1 MRLSKE
7 FFYTLREDA
16 KDEDSVSGNLLVKS
30 GMIKKVS
37 NGIYMNMPLGQKVS
51 QNVIKIVRECM
62 DEAGANEVSM
72 PHMLPMEYFEASGRA
87 GGFGSSMFK
96 FNDRFNRPDAL
107 GPTHEEF
114 FVYAAQSKVKSYRDL
129 PFNLYQIG
137 EKYRDELRPRLGLI
151 RVREFIM
158 KDAYSFDAD
167 EKSMHE
173 SYMKM
178 FNAYHKIFTR
188 IGLNY
193 NVVKA
198 DTGVMGGL
206 LSEEFQAIT
215 DVGEDIL
222 VLCNSCDYASN
233 IEVSK
238 CVAASENESNFDKE
252 EERNYSEVYT
262 PNSGTIEEVTSYLQ
276 LPVSKFVKTMIYK
289 IDGKFYA
296 CMVNADREINE
307 VKLSKLL
314 NANEAALADE
324 EDVIKITNAKVGF
337 AGPIG
342 LNIPIIMDEDVK
354 VKKNFIVGANKSDY
368 HYIDV
373 NLKDFEPAIVT
384 DIKNIKEG
392 DICPKCG
399 GKIHFKKGIEVG
411 NTFKL
416 GTKYS
421 EKLGLNYLDKD
432 NKLHPVQ
439 MGCYGIGIGRIIASV
454 IEQNH
459 DEKGIIWPMNIAPFK
474 VAIVLIDKKNDLQ
487 SEVAEKLYADLTA
500 SGIDTVLDDRDERV
514 GVKFNDMEL
523 IGIPIRITVG
533 KKVNDGELEIKLR
546 DESDNR
552 MCKIEE
558 AEDLVKNIIKSK
570 MK

>member
-1 MRLSKE
+1 MRLSKD

-37 NGIYMNMPLGQKVS
+37 NGIYMNMPLGEKVS
-51 QNVIKIVRECM
+51 QNVIKIIREEM
-62 DEAGANEVSM
+62 NNAGANEVSM
-72 PHMLPMEYFEASGRA
+72 PHVLPMDYFEASGRA
-87 GGFGSSMFK
+87 SSFGNSIFK
-96 FNDRFNRPDAL
+96 LNDRYGRPYAL

-114 FVYAAQSKVKSYRDL
+114 FVLAALSKVKSYRDM
-129 PFNLYQIG
+129 PFTIYQIG
-137 EKYRDELRPRLGLI
+137 EKYRDEVRPRLGLI

-158 KDAYSFDAD
+158 KDAYSFDTD
-167 EKSMHE
+167 EESMQV
-173 SYMKM
+173 SYQKM
-178 FNAYHKIFTR
+178 FDAYHKIFTR
-188 IGLNY
+188 VGLKY
-193 NVVKA
+193 NVVRA

-215 DVGEDIL
+215 DTGEDIL
-222 VLCNSCDYASN
+222 VLCDSCDYASN

-238 CVAASENESNFDKE
+238 CVENVVLEDEVEN
-252 EERNYSEVYT
+252 NYSEVYT
-262 PNSGTIEEVTSYLQ
+262 PNAGSIEDVTNYLN
-276 LPVSKFVKTMIYK
+276 LPVNKFVKTMIYK
-289 IDGKFYA
+289 IDDKFYA
-296 CMVNADREINE
+296 CMVEADREVNE

-314 NANEAALADE
+314 NANEVELASE
-324 EDVIKITNAKVGF
+324 EDVNRITNAKVGF

-342 LNIPIIMDEDVK
+342 LEIPIIMDENIK

-368 HYIDV
+368 HFKDV
-373 NLKDFEPAIVT
+373 NLKDFKPSLIA

-399 GKIHFKKGIEVG
+399 GTIHFKKGIEIG

-432 NKLHPVQ
+432 NKLNPVQ
-439 MGCYGIGIGRIIASV
+439 MGCYGIGVGRIIAAT

-459 DEKGIIWPMNIAPFK
+459 DEKGIIWPMSIAPFK
-474 VAIVLIDKKNDLQ
+474 VAIVLIDRKNDLQ
-487 SEVAEKLYADLTA
+487 RETAEKLYEELNQI
-500 SGIDTVLDDRDERV
+500 GIDTMLDDRDERP

-523 IGIPIRITVG
+523 IGIPIRITIG
-533 KKVNDGELEIKLR
+533 KKINDGEVEIKLR
-546 DESDNR
+546 TENEAKTVKFEEVVS
-552 MCKIEE
+552 KIN
-558 AEDLVKNIIKSK
+558 KYIF
-570 MK
+570 

>member
-1 MRLSKE
+1 MRLSKD

-37 NGIYMNMPLGQKVS
+37 NGIYMNMPLGEKVS
-51 QNVIKIVRECM
+51 KNVIKIIREEM
-62 DEAGANEVSM
+62 DKAGANEVSM
-72 PHMLPMEYFEASGRA
+72 PHVLPMDYFEASGRA
-87 GGFGSSMFK
+87 DSFGKSIFK
-96 FNDRFNRPDAL
+96 LNDRYGRPYAL

-114 FVYAAQSKVKSYRDL
+114 FVLAALSKVKSYRDM
-129 PFNLYQIG
+129 PFTIYQIG
-137 EKYRDELRPRLGLI
+137 EKYRDEVRPRLGLI

-158 KDAYSFDAD
+158 KDAYSFDVD
-167 EKSMHE
+167 EDGMQE
-173 SYMKM
+173 SYQKM
-178 FNAYHKIFTR
+178 FDAYHKIFDR
-188 IGLNY
+188 VGLKY
-193 NVVKA
+193 NVVRA

-215 DVGEDIL
+215 ETGEDIL
-222 VLCNSCDYASN
+222 VLCDSCDYASN

-238 CVAASENESNFDKE
+238 CVENTTLEVEAEND
-252 EERNYSEVYT
+252 YSEVYT
-262 PNSGTIEEVTSYLQ
+262 PNAGSIEEVTNYLN
-276 LPVSKFVKTMIYK
+276 LPVNKFVKTMIYK

-296 CMVNADREINE
+296 CMVEADREVNE
-307 VKLSKLL
+307 VKLTKLL
-314 NANEAALADE
+314 GASEIELASE
-324 EDVIKITNAKVGF
+324 EDVNRITNARVGF

-342 LNIPIIMDEDVK
+342 LEIPVIMDENIK

-368 HYIDV
+368 HLKDV
-373 NLKDFEPAIVT
+373 NLKDFKPEIIA

-399 GKIHFKKGIEVG
+399 GKIHFKKGIEIG

-432 NKLHPVQ
+432 NKLNPVQ
-439 MGCYGIGIGRIIASV
+439 MGCYGIGVGRIIAAA

-459 DEKGIIWPMNIAPFK
+459 DDKGIIWPMSIAPFK
-474 VAIVLIDKKNDLQ
+474 VAIVLIDRKNDMQ
-487 SEVAEKLYADLTA
+487 RETAEKLYEELNKL
-500 SGIDTVLDDRDERV
+500 GIDTMLDDRDERP

-523 IGIPIRITVG
+523 IGIPVRITVG
-533 KKVNDGELEIKLR
+533 KKINDGEVEVKLR
-546 DESDNR
+546 TESEVSIVKVEDVIDEVNK
-552 MCKIEE
+552 MC
-558 AEDLVKNIIKSK
+558 N
-570 MK
+570 